1 MNKTEQKGSKK
12 IVYEAVTQKPD
23 EALQTDS
30 KTQTDQIPINDVGI
44 LSYIFLSWLTP
55 LVMQMY
61 KHGDENMDET
71 DIWQCS
77 DLEKCKVNTDRLE
90 EIWDEEIKKNG
101 KENASFMRCWWKFCY
116 GRFLSSLL
124 GVIVN
129 AVATFLVSG
138 LLLKEIVSYIETSD
152 GNMILGIGLV
162 ISMLVANIVRAGS
175 FCFIMVFG
183 AQTGARFRA
192 GFLGIA
198 YRKLLKLKKVKGKG
212 LSEMITIFGGD
223 AYRVYFNCLLFE
235 YLLALPVYLIIAIA
249 YLYYLIGTW
258 SFLAI
263 AVFVVGYLIQLLL
276 AKCGQF
282 SRENQLLF
290 TDARVRK
297 ITEVLNSIKF
307 IKMYAWENSFND
319 AILQIRRHERN
330 FLLLSA
336 TISSIG
342 SAIIPVLPTFASIV
356 SIAVYQATGHDI
368 SASTA
373 FAVVGT
379 LHFFRIIVIF
389 TPMCFRMLSEV
400 QVSFD
405 RMKNLLLEEEFLPH
419 NCKCK
424 DKENAVEISDGF
436 FQWDAPPD
444 DSTVE
449 GYIIEGLNLVIQKEK
464 LTAIC
469 GPVGSGRSSVLSA
482 ILGRMPMISGNVA
495 IDGSIAY
502 SSQQAWIFNDT
513 LKENILF
520 GKPSDENKF
529 KEVVN
534 VCGLESDISNMDN
547 GENTEI
553 GDRGINLSGGQK
565 QRVSLARAVYSD
577 SDIYL
582 LDDPLSAVDVHVG
595 KHLFNECIKKK
606 LCGKTIILV
615 THQLQYLQ
623 FCDEIVVIENGKIT
637 ERGHHEELNQIGDGY
652 YKSMIEKYHRL
663 EQNEITSPDD
673 ITMEDSN
680 KDELTVDSEEKEDEK
695 DKQTTKSDY
704 NKTNNKEKGKL
715 TEKEDLEKG
724 TVKFSTYTGYMSA
737 AGGVLISIVVLIL
750 FAASTGSVVF
760 SDWWLSIWINS
771 LSKETLLESTNLT
784 TSKTLLVTTPIT
796 YNSTT
801 GSSDN
806 TRQSD
811 VYFLVYVCTI
821 GGIIFLTIIRGFIG
835 AAVTIQASVQLHK
848 RALRAVLLAP
858 MHFFD
863 ANPTGRIL
871 NRFSKDADE
880 VDVFLPQRI
889 DGILQ
894 TLSTVII
901 SLVSAAVVIPWILI
915 GVVPVLIAFAVLK
928 NIFNASTRQMKR
940 LSNVANS
947 PLFAYLN
954 TTTQGLSTIEAYQER
969 NSFTEK
975 SEKLIDVTTTTTLL
989 YDTCMRCI
997 GLWLDLI
1004 TSIIVVVTAAVLVST
1019 KGTVNPALA
1028 ALALTLCLKVVG
1040 LMRETVRMMNEV
1052 EAKFTSVERLNHYIE
1067 NIDVEPSS
1075 FQCNPNDQWPNK
1087 GDIKFSDVEMTY
1099 RESLAPVLKNISF
1112 DIQPQ
1117 QKVGVVGRT
1126 GAGKSSLITALY
1138 RLVELRN
1145 GHINIDGI
1153 NISLIPLNVLR
1164 SRLSTI
1170 PQDPVMF
1177 SGTLR
1182 YNLDPFDS
1190 YTDDDLWSSLEKAHI
1205 KKKILQLDKG
1215 LQLLIEE
1222 NGDNFSVGE
1231 RQLICLARAILRK
1244 RKILIL
1250 DEATASVDT
1259 DTDSLIQKTIKEAFS
1274 NCTVLTI
1281 AHRLKTVMNS
1291 DLLIIME
1298 NGNIIETGKPE
1309 DLLAVSSSHLNGML
1323 TAETSISNA

>member
-1 MNKTEQKGSKK
+1 MNKTEQRRSKN
-12 IVYEAVTQKPD
+12 IVYEEVIQKPD
-23 EALQTDS
+23 EAKYTDS
-30 KTQTDQIPINDVGI
+30 NAQTGQIPINDVGI

-55 LVMQMY
+55 LVIHMY
-61 KHGDENMDET
+61 KHEDKNLDET
-71 DIWQCS
+71 DIWHCS
-77 DLEKCKVNTDRLE
+77 DLEKCKDNTDRLE
-90 EIWDEEIKKNG
+90 EIWDEEIKRNG
-101 KENASFMRCWWKFCY
+101 KEKASFMRCWWQFCY

-129 AVATFLVSG
+129 AVASFLVSG
-138 LLLKEIVSYIETSD
+138 LLLKEIVSFIETSD
-152 GNMILGIGLV
+152 SNTILGIGLV

-175 FCFIMVFG
+175 FCFIMVFA

-198 YRKLLKLKKVKGKG
+198 YRKLLKLKKIKGKG
-212 LSEMITIFGGD
+212 VAEIITIFGGD

-235 YLLALPVYLIIAIA
+235 YLLALPVYLIIAIG
-249 YLYYLIGTW
+249 YLYYLIGPW

-263 AVFVVGYLIQLLL
+263 AVFFVGYLIQILL

-282 SRENQLLF
+282 SRGKTLLF

-319 AILQIRRHERN
+319 ALLQIRKQERT

-342 SAIIPVLPTFASIV
+342 SAIIPVLPTFASI
-356 SIAVYQATGHDI
+356 
-368 SASTA
+368 
-373 FAVVGT
+373 
-379 LHFFRIIVIF
+379 
-389 TPMCFRMLSEV
+389 
-400 QVSFD
+400 
-405 RMKNLLLEEEFLPH
+405 NLLLQEEFQAH
-419 NCKCK
+419 SCKCT
-424 DKENAVEISDGF
+424 DIGNAVEISDGF
-436 FQWDAPPD
+436 YQWDTPTD
-444 DSTVE
+444 ETTVK
-449 GYIIEGLNLVIQKEK
+449 GYTIEGLNLVIQKGK

-482 ILGRMPMISGNVA
+482 ILGRMPMISGNLA

-513 LKENILF
+513 LKENVLF

-529 KEVVN
+529 REVVN

-623 FCDEIVVIENGKIT
+623 FSDEIVVIENGKIT

-652 YKSMIEKYHRL
+652 YKSMIEKYHGI
-663 EQNEITSPDD
+663 EQNVHTSSSD
-673 ITMEDSN
+673 IIMEESK
-680 KDELTVDSEEKEDEK
+680 KDEATVDSEEKQDEQGIK
-695 DKQTTKSDY
+695 TNEADY
-704 NKTNNKEKGKL
+704 NMTKEKEKVYTSPSDIIIEESKKDGATVDSEEKQDEQGIKTTEADYNMTKEKEKGKL
-715 TEKEDLEKG
+715 TEREDVEKG
-724 TVKFSTYTGYMSA
+724 TVKCSTYTGYMSA
-737 AGGVLISIVVLIL
+737 AGGVFISIMVLIL
-750 FAASTGSVVF
+750 FLASTGSVVF

-771 LSKETLLESTNLT
+771 LSKETLLEPRNLT
-784 TSKTLLVTTPIT
+784 TNETLLVTTSVT

-801 GSSDN
+801 KSSDK

-821 GGIIFLTIIRGFIG
+821 GGIIVLTIIRGFIG
-835 AAVTIQASVQLHK
+835 AAVTIQASVQLHM
-848 RALRAVLLAP
+848 RALRAVIFAP

-871 NRFSKDADE
+871 NRFSKDTDE

-889 DGILQ
+889 DSILQ
-894 TLSTVII
+894 ILSTVII

-915 GVVPVLIAFAVLK
+915 GVVPVLIAFTFLK

-940 LSNVANS
+940 ISNVANS
-947 PLFAYLN
+947 PLFAHLN

-969 NSFTEK
+969 TSFIEK
-975 SEKLIDVTTTTTLL
+975 AERLIDVTTTTTLL
-989 YDTCMRCI
+989 YETCMRCI
-997 GLWLDLI
+997 GLWLDLT
-1004 TSIIVVVTAAVLVST
+1004 TSIIVVVTAVVLVST
-1019 KGTVNPALA
+1019 KGSINPSLA

-1040 LMRETVRMMNEV
+1040 LMRETVRLMNET
-1052 EAKFTSVERLNHYIE
+1052 EAKFTSVERLNHYMK
-1067 NIDVEPSS
+1067 NIDAEPSL
-1075 FQCNPNDQWPNK
+1075 FRCKPNDQWPDK

-1099 RESLAPVLKNISF
+1099 RESLAPVLKNVSF
-1112 DIQPQ
+1112 DIQSQ

-1145 GHINIDGI
+1145 GYINIDGI
-1153 NISLIPLNVLR
+1153 DISLIPLNVLR

-1182 YNLDPFDS
+1182 YNLDPFDN
-1190 YTDDDLWSSLEKAHI
+1190 YTDDELWNSLEKAHI
-1205 KKKILQLDKG
+1205 KKKILQYDNG

-1244 RKILIL
+1244 RKILVL

-1274 NCTVLTI
+1274 DCTVLTI
-1281 AHRLKTVMNS
+1281 AHRLKTVTDS
-1291 DLLIIME
+1291 DILIIMD
-1298 NGNIIETGKPE
+1298 NGNIIETGRPE
-1309 DLLAVSSSHLNGML
+1309 DLLADPSSHLNGML
-1323 TAETSISNA
+1323 TAETTISN